1 MGFGGGRPR
10 LAARPLAL
18 HFPPAR
24 GAMDGGDPERASTS
38 TSAAAAMPPTTRWSP
53 KRAEGE
59 GSPET
64 RFLAGLTSGAVVA
77 AVANPYDRALYLS
90 VRDGT
95 RFLSRVNW
103 DRPYH
108 GFGQAVVHRTLSG
121 GLYFP
126 LHDTFYPWLYR
137 TALRMLRGQAAA
149 DVGASVGARAG
160 AGGVGGWEEE
170 LRRRRT
176 AALVAHTAAGNAAG
190 AVSGVLLN
198 GFSAVKYAAWGR
210 EGEEARFARTA
221 WSMWRHGGVRAF
233 ANGTSTTVAR
243 DAVFGGAYAAIKHA
257 LEEEGHDGFL
267 VSVVAAGAATVL
279 SSPINYARNVKYAA
293 SFKGGKTGQSLKV
306 TSIVRE
312 LFWEAWNHTEGGFL
326 GKADFLAGRLR
337 IGWGTA
343 RVAFGMAA
351 TSELYIAMVNVLEP
365 TPANPSSP

>member
-1 MGFGGGRPR
+1 
-10 LAARPLAL
+10 
-18 HFPPAR
+18 
-24 GAMDGGDPERASTS
+24 MDGEDGEAKG
-38 TSAAAAMPPTTRWSP
+38 APPSSPVPSSTTR
-53 KRAEGE
+53 
-59 GSPET
+59 
-64 RFLAGLTSGAVVA
+64 FVAGLASGAVIA
-77 AVANPYDRALYLS
+77 ALANPYDRALYLS
-90 VRDGT
+90 MRDGT
-95 RFLSRVNW
+95 RFLAAANW

-126 LHDTFYPWLYR
+126 LHDTFYPGLYR
-137 TALRMLRGQAAA
+137 AALRMLRRQQA
-149 DVGASVGARAG
+149 D
-160 AGGVGGWEEE
+160 AGGVGVKENRVEEE
-170 LRRRRT
+170 KRMLRT
-176 AALVAHTAAGNAAG
+176 ASLVAHTAAGNLAG

-210 EGEEARFARTA
+210 EGGDSRFAATA

-257 LEEEGHDGFL
+257 LGEEGHDGFL

-306 TSIVRE
+306 MSIVRG
-312 LFWEAWNHTEGGFL
+312 LLGEAWSHPEGGVL
-326 GKADFLAGRLR
+326 GKADYLAKRLR

-351 TSELYIAMVNVLEP
+351 TSELYVAMVNVLEP
-365 TPANPSSP
+365 STTLAGAS